1 MRKNFDMIHKNFFR
15 NLRKQYPSL
24 TASDLRFCALLRLNL
39 STKDIAQFTNL
50 TIRGV
55 ETARYRIRKKLAI
68 PGNINLVDFLID
80 FT

>member
-1 MRKNFDMIHKNFFR
+1 MLYLFCISTITYKKTKLINKPIYTERIRLFTRKKD
-15 NLRKQYPSL
+15 
-24 TASDLRFCALLRLNL
+24 L

-68 PGNINLVDFLID
+68 PGNINLVDFLIN

>member
-1 MRKNFDMIHKNFFR
+1 M
-15 NLRKQYPSL
+15 S
-24 TASDLRFCALLRLNL
+24 A
-39 STKDIAQFTNL
+39 KDIAQFTNL

-80 FT
+80 FTSHPYSVGIF

>member
-1 MRKNFDMIHKNFFR
+1 M
-15 NLRKQYPSL
+15 S
-24 TASDLRFCALLRLNL
+24 A
-39 STKDIAQFTNL
+39 KDIAQFTNL

-80 FT
+80 FTEEHLLNIPSNFTPLFCWDFLKKFYLCNVNN

>member
-1 MRKNFDMIHKNFFR
+1 M
-15 NLRKQYPSL
+15 S
-24 TASDLRFCALLRLNL
+24 A
-39 STKDIAQFTNL
+39 KDIAQFTNL
-50 TIRGV
+50 TIRGG